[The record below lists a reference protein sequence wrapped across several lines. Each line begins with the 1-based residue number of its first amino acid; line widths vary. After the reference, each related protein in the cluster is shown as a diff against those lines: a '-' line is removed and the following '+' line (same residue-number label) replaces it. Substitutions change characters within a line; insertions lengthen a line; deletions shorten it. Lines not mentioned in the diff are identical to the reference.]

1 MRLHPSVR
9 ARVKAAL
16 AAAAFGFLV
25 ANPLYAASDTEIRP
39 TSPPKNT
46 SPREKKIDE
55 IMVPIPGWS
64 PEVAS
69 NGCHVRQS
77 ADELAPDRR
86 PGVPELPFWAL
97 IEHAVRRYAVRAV
110 VDPPEEY
117 LKKVA
122 ALDDDLRR
130 LALVFTLW
138 EGFGREGLHTF
149 FFLRGGAVAPAIRD
163 ALNEAGLAREFALF
177 SRAMA
182 LFGQP
187 YPVANEEREKLF
199 GYSRPGGRLNAF
211 DDELLAVS
219 REFGS
224 RQALAQRIAEY
235 VNGKPALFGR
245 IEGLRAKLGE
255 NDRLR
260 FLTDAL
266 LQKVDWSKAAADVS
280 RQLALLPAQE
290 RHLIALWT
298 FNMEFENGGVHQFFY
313 NSSGDLA
320 LEAYAAMVELGLDAQ
335 AEIFRR
341 ALAMFG
347 EPYIRD
353 NAKRRAIHFKG
364 EWSDWDKKLSAMTDE
379 FYAIGGGAKVYR
391 IKGDLAF
398 EGGPGIRQAVLAY
411 ARRKNMLPC

>member
-9 ARVKAAL
+9 VRLKAAL
-16 AAAAFGFLV
+16 AAAALGFLV
-25 ANPLYAASDTEIRP
+25 ENPLYAASDTEIRP
-39 TSPPKNT
+39 AASAK
-46 SPREKKIDE
+46 KKIDE

-64 PEVAS
+64 AEVAS

-77 ADELAPDRR
+77 LDELSPDRR

-110 VDPPEEY
+110 VDPPDVY

-138 EGFGREGLHTF
+138 DGFGREGLHTF
-149 FFLRGGAVAPAIRD
+149 FFLSGGAVAPAIRD
-163 ALNEAGLAREFALF
+163 ALNEAGLAREFAVF

-211 DDELLAVS
+211 DHELLAVS

-224 RQALAQRIAEY
+224 QQALAQRIAEY

-245 IEGLRAKLGE
+245 VEGLRARLGE

-266 LQKVDWSKAAADVS
+266 LQKIDWSKAAADTS
-280 RQLALLPAQE
+280 RQLALLPAPE

-298 FNMEFENGGVHQFFY
+298 FNMEFENGGLHQFFH
-313 NSSGDLA
+313 NSSGDIA
-320 LEAYAAMVELGLDAQ
+320 PEIYAAMIALDLAPQ
-335 AEIFRR
+335 AEILRR
-341 ALAMFG
+341 ALVMFG
-347 EPYIRD
+347 QPYIRD
-353 NAKRRAIHFKG
+353 NDKRREAHFNGK
-364 EWSDWDKKLSAMTDE
+364 WSSWDNKLSAMTDE
-379 FYAIGGGAKVYR
+379 FYAIGGGAKVHQ

-398 EGGPGIRQAVLAY
+398 EGGPGIRYAVLAY
-411 ARRKNMLPC
+411 ARSKNMLPC